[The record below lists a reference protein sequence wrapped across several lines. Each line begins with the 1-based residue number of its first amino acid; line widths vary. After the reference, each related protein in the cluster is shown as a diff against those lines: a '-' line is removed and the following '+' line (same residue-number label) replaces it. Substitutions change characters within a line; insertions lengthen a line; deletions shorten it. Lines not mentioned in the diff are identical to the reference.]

1 MQGAQARTDALIVGA
16 YSHTPKTFTCHSWS
30 AGQRLGSGDPGL
42 FELRWRYSSRAVKRE
57 KVTLKVLVLGAGAS
71 KSADYAPLAGEL
83 MTTIEQ
89 DVRESRNA
97 QPARSLGQVEG
108 NDATNALELRLLP
121 KDRNP
126 ENAR

>member
-1 MQGAQARTDALIVGA
+1 MVRRTVAWLSRPRPVRIAL
-16 YSHTPKTFTCHSWS
+16 
-30 AGQRLGSGDPGL
+30 
-42 FELRWRYSSRAVKRE
+42 AVLVPRSE
-57 KVTLKVLVLGAGAS
+57 TGEGNAVKVLVLGAGPS
-71 KSADYAPLAGEL
+71 KSADYPPLAGEL

-108 NDATNALELRLLP
+108 IDATNALELRLLP

>member
-1 MQGAQARTDALIVGA
+1 
-16 YSHTPKTFTCHSWS
+16 
-30 AGQRLGSGDPGL
+30 
-42 FELRWRYSSRAVKRE
+42 VKRE
-57 KVTLKVLVLGAGAS
+57 KGNAVKVLVLGAGPS
-71 KSADYAPLAGEL
+71 KSADYPPLADEL

-108 NDATNALELRLLP
+108 IDATNALELRLLP